1 MTYSLSNQNGT
12 QDLLARIT
20 RDQAA
25 RQSSFAEVVPTVA
38 NSTKTTASKKKKDTK
53 KEPEKTAIAAMPKKP
68 KKKEPN
74 TTVITNSDGTTSY
87 RVQLRGRVNG
97 KMHSLCRTFS
107 SLTTARAWRKRL
119 VAEIEL
125 NGFPV
130 STSNSSVPTVAEI
143 LKARLEKDQ
152 KIERSARQCL
162 RYLSEHPTWEMTKCP
177 ELTVDAVMTF
187 AEALIS
193 EGRAPQTAAG
203 YMAIFATTLQRARRR
218 GTPIPPQV
226 IEDAM
231 ALLWES
237 DTIAR
242 SQQRDRRPT
251 LDELD
256 RILTAVT
263 SNKRQK
269 LPVATIIVFAIY
281 STRRIDEIC
290 HLRWEDLNEAEST
303 ILVRDMKHPRKKRG
317 NNVTV
322 DLTPEA
328 MRVILSMP
336 RVSEYIFPF
345 KSRSIGTAFRRHCQA
360 LEIED
365 LHFHDLRHEGI
376 SRLFEIGETDYFV
389 RRISGHKP
397 GGCVARYAHVKD
409 KGDKF
414 ENWPWLE
421 RVIGR

>member
-1 MTYSLSNQNGT
+1 MSYSISTQNGSH
-12 QDLLARIT
+12 DLLAHIT
-20 RDQAA
+20 RDQTKKLIAVTDTA
-25 RQSSFAEVVPTVA
+25 SPMADVMTTTTAKKKREGKQAPQ
-38 NSTKTTASKKKKDTK
+38 TKTS
-53 KEPEKTAIAAMPKKP
+53 AAKPKKP
-68 KKKEPN
+68 EPN
-74 TTVITNSDGTTSY
+74 TTVITNSDGKKSY

-107 SLTTARAWRKRL
+107 SLTNARAWRKRM

-130 STSNSSVPTVAEI
+130 STNQDSVPTVAEI

-152 KIERSARQCL
+152 KIERSARQYL
-162 RYLSEHPTWEMTKCP
+162 RYLSKHPTWVSTKCP
-177 ELTVDAVMTF
+177 DLTVDAIMAF
-187 AEALIS
+187 AEALIA
-193 EGRAPQTAAG
+193 EGRGRDTAAG
-203 YMAIFATTLQRARRR
+203 YMAILSTTLQRARRR

-231 ALLWES
+231 ALLWET

-242 SQQRDRRPT
+242 SQQRDRRPS
-251 LDELD
+251 LGELD
-256 RILTAVT
+256 RILTAMT
-263 SNKRQK
+263 TNSRQT
-269 LPVATIIVFAIY
+269 LPVAMIVVFAIY
-281 STRRIDEIC
+281 STRRIGEIC
-290 HLRWEDLNEAEST
+290 LLRWEDLNETEST

-328 MRVILSMP
+328 LRIILSMP

-345 KSRSIGTAFRRHCQA
+345 KARSIGTAFRRHCKA
-360 LEIED
+360 LKIED
-365 LHFHDLRHEGI
+365 LRFHDLRHEGI

-397 GGCVARYAHVKD
+397 GGCIARYAHVRN

-414 ENWPWLE
+414 AGWEWLE
-421 RVIGR
+421 RVLR